1 MFFIKLADINIG
13 ISCKYQSLKRFCT
26 DYLTDSEKADF
37 TVFITDE
44 DILKERNNARGTYSD
59 PYLASI
65 CIYRAICQ
73 ALPRFGAF
81 MLHSAVVKLD
91 GAAYAFSAPSGTGKS
106 THASL
111 WVKHFGDRAE
121 ILNGD
126 KPILRFKGKK
136 LFVYGSPW
144 CGKEGQNKNDSAPL
158 EAICFIERGNINK
171 IKKIEPAEAIP
182 LIFSQILLPETESS
196 ADLIFPILDQTLTT
210 VPCFKLSC
218 NISDEAVTVAYNE
231 MKKNILA

>member
-13 ISCKYQSLKRFCT
+13 ISCKYQSLKRFCA
-26 DYLTDSEKADF
+26 DY
-37 TVFITDE
+37 ITDCKE
-44 DILKERNNARGTYSD
+44 ADLTVSVTDADILKEKINADGAYSD
-59 PYLASI
+59 SYLASI
-65 CIYRAICQ
+65 CVYRAICK

-106 THASL
+106 THADL
-111 WVKHFGDRAE
+111 WIKHFGDRAS

-126 KPILRFKGKK
+126 KPILRFKGEN

-158 EAICFIERGNINK
+158 DAICFIERGNVNS
-171 IKKIEPAEAIP
+171 IKRIDPGSAIAH
-182 LIFSQILLPETESS
+182 IFPQILLPESESS
-196 ADLIFPILDQTLTT
+196 ANLIFSILDKTLTT

-218 NISDEAVTVAYNE
+218 NISDEAVTVAYNG
-231 MKKNILA
+231 MKKTNYL